1 VKVKCK
7 TQDCALDPFLFVM
20 FTDYLFQDMFLN
32 LNIQL
37 ILKNIFRKSLATPDL
52 SASIV
57 HGTYSESDLCS
68 VGGQL
73 S

>member
-1 VKVKCK
+1 
-7 TQDCALDPFLFVM
+7 M